1 MDRLPT
7 TPVQRARLVAQW
19 RVRGGSQAD
28 FARQH
33 HVHPRTFWDWIRAHP
48 PGGPPGEPAGPAE
61 APGPRFVAV
70 RVEAPT
76 PTGEAPLVIEV
87 PGGLRV
93 HVASGTCPT
102 WVAAIAAGLRSSC

>member
-1 MDRLPT
+1 MQRSPTLPA
-7 TPVQRARLVAQW
+7 QRARLVAQW
-19 RVRGGSQAD
+19 RTSGRQQAA

-48 PGGPPGEPAGPAE
+48 AVGPTDEPAGPVP

-70 RVEAPT
+70 RVEPT
-76 PTGEAPLVIEV
+76 APTGEAPLVIEV